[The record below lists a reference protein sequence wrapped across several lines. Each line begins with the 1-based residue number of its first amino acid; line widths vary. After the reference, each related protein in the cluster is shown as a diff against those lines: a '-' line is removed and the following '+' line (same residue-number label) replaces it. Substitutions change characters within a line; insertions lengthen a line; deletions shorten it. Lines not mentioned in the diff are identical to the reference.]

1 MLGDLLVAF
10 SRVVHSIVCCRI
22 LLNLRQA
29 ATPRGSSTVLKSI
42 SLQFEVTPEQGTSL
56 AEAIRLDTFVVRDD
70 GENYCQEADG
80 EFVEW
85 HS

>member
-1 MLGDLLVAF
+1 MVKDIMVAS

-29 ATPRGSSTVLKSI
+29 ATPRGPLTIIESI
-42 SLQFEVTPEQGTSL
+42 SLQFAAAPEQETDQ
-56 AEAIRLDTFVVRDD
+56 AETIQLETRGAQNDEEDSYQR
-70 GENYCQEADG
+70 ADE
-80 EFVEW
+80 EFVRG